1 MKFCA
6 ICGEQ
11 VQSDNTKLIRHC
23 QHHHKDLET
32 ASCFNE
38 GYLRYGCQPSNPKY
52 SNLQEHLADPKTP
65 LILNPGFSLAK
76 GGRPP
81 KLK

>member
-1 MKFCA
+1 MNGHYARQTKAGRRPMKFCA

-23 QHHHKDLET
+23 QHHHKDLAT

-38 GYLRYGCQPSNPKY
+38 GYLLYGC
-52 SNLQEHLADPKTP
+52 
-65 LILNPGFSLAK
+65 
-76 GGRPP
+76 
-81 KLK
+81 

>member
-23 QHHHKDLET
+23 QHHHKDPVT
-32 ASCFNE
+32 GSCSNE
-38 GYLRYGCQPSNPKY
+38 GYLRFGCQPSNPKY
-52 SNLQEHLADPKTP
+52 SNL
-65 LILNPGFSLAK
+65 
-76 GGRPP
+76 
-81 KLK
+81 